1 MEVGVG
7 VGREDAGAAGETLA
21 SHANL
26 DFGMGAEVL
35 QPVRGVVLS
44 DDVEAAF
51 APGEPDLYFAQ
62 AASRASTG
70 GEIEELFGLDLTG
83 LSA

>member
-1 MEVGVG
+1 MEVGVW
-7 VGREDAGAAGETLA
+7 REDAGAAGETLA
-21 SHANL
+21 SNAEL
-26 DFGMGAEVL
+26 DIGVGAQVQE
-35 QPVRGVVLS
+35 PVRRVVLS

-51 APGEPDLYFAQ
+51 ALGEPDLYFAQ
-62 AASRASTG
+62 AAGRASTG